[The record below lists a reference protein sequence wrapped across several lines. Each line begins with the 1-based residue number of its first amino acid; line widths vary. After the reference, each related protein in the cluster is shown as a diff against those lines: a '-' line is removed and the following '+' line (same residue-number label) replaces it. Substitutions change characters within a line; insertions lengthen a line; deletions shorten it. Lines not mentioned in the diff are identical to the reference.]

1 MTRIKQFAG
10 DLGISYKQAEKLIM
24 ASRKKKDEG
33 QRAIDRRLKEMER
46 QHEEAD
52 KIAADDANMVLKAK
66 NGASVK
72 VEDKSPPRPDYDFE
86 RTKGGSRYAPK
97 VPGKLIRTG
106 DDDKVEKKAGGGL
119 VRGMGRAYAGN
130 PREVKIR

>member
-10 DLGISYKQAEKLIM
+10 DLGISYKEAEKLIM

-33 QRAIDRRLKEMER
+33 QRTIDRRLKKMER

-66 NGASVK
+66 SGASVK
-72 VEDKSPPRPDYDFE
+72 VEDMSPPKPDHEFG
-86 RTKGGSRYAPK
+86 RTMGGGRAPK
-97 VPGKLIRTG
+97 VPGKLTRRG
-106 DDDKVEKKAGGGL
+106 DDEKVEKKAEGGL